1 MAKQCIGID
10 VGGTTAKIGLLS
22 TAGVILDKWEVPTRK
37 EDNGKHILPDIAA
50 SVLEYL
56 DRHGSGTEDI
66 LGVGIGLP
74 GPVTPDGNV
83 SVCVN
88 LGWKQER
95 NPEKELSRLLKG
107 IRVKAGNDAN
117 VAALGEMWQGGG
129 KGHKNMMLFTLG
141 TGVGGGV
148 VVDERVVAGFR
159 GMGGEIGHI
168 LVNVEETD
176 ACNCGN
182 RGCLEQYASATGIV
196 RVASRA
202 LAASDAPSVLRR
214 GNHSGGKGQTDE
226 KDTGCKTAPVYDFSC
241 KDVLD
246 AAKEG
251 DAIALSAVRTSMR
264 YLALA
269 MHYIS
274 HITDPEIFVIGGGVS
289 KAGQFLLDMIGE
301 YYETFTVMGK
311 GRAGIGLATLGNDA
325 GMYGAARLVLDR

>member
-1 MAKQCIGID
+1 MARQCIGID

-22 TAGVILDKWEVPTRK
+22 TNGVILDKWEVPTRK

-50 SVLEYL
+50 SILEYL
-56 DRHGSGTEDI
+56 ERHGIGTDDI
-66 LGVGIGLP
+66 LGAGIGLP
-74 GPVTPDGNV
+74 GPVMPDGNV

-95 NPEKELSRLLKG
+95 NPEQELSSLLNG
-107 IRVKAGNDAN
+107 IYVKAGNDAN

-129 KGHKNMMLFTLG
+129 KGHKSVMLFTLG

-148 VVDERVVAGFR
+148 VVDERVVAGSR

-168 LVNVEETD
+168 RVNFDETD

-182 RGCLEQYASATGIV
+182 HGCLEQYASATGIV
-196 RVASRA
+196 RVAGRA
-202 LAASDAPSVLRR
+202 LAASDAPSVLRKTKAPDSR
-214 GNHSGGKGQTDE
+214 V
-226 KDTGCKTAPVYDFSC
+226 KDIPVAYDFSC

-246 AAKEG
+246 AAKAK
-251 DAIALSAVRTSMR
+251 DAIALSSIRTSMR

-269 MHYIS
+269 MHYVS

-289 KAGQFLLDMIGE
+289 KAGQFLLDIIEE
-301 YYETFTVMGK
+301 YFKEFTVMGK
-311 GRAGIGLATLGNDA
+311 GRAEIGLATLGNDA
-325 GMYGAARLVLDR
+325 GMYGAARLVLNRE

>member
-1 MAKQCIGID
+1 MAKLCIGID

-22 TAGVILDKWEVPTRK
+22 TEGVILDKWEVPTRK
-37 EDNGKHILPDIAA
+37 EMNGSHILPDIAA

-56 DRHGSGTEDI
+56 DRHGIGTEII
-66 LGVGIGLP
+66 LGAGIGLP

-95 NPEKELSRLLKG
+95 NPEKELSGLLNG
-107 IRVKAGNDAN
+107 VYVKAGNDAN

-129 KGHKNMMLFTLG
+129 KGHKNIMLFTLG

-148 VVDERVVAGFR
+148 VVDERIVAGFR

-168 LVNVEETD
+168 RVNFDEED

-182 RGCLEQYASATGIV
+182 HGCLEQYASATGIV
-196 RVASRA
+196 KVARRA
-202 LAASDAPSVLRR
+202 LADSNAPSVLRNR
-214 GNHSGGKGQTDE
+214 AGFDDE
-226 KDTGCKTAPVYDFSC
+226 AAVAACSFSC

-246 AAKEG
+246 AAKAG
-251 DAIALSAVRTSMR
+251 DAIALSSARTSMR

-289 KAGQFLLDMIGE
+289 KAGQFLLDIIEE
-301 YYETFTVMGK
+301 YYKAFTVMGK
-311 GRAGIGLATLGNDA
+311 GRAEIGLATLGNDA
-325 GMYGAARLVLDR
+325 GMYGAARLVLNRES

>member
-22 TAGVILDKWEVPTRK
+22 AEGRILDKWEVPTRK
-37 EDNGKHILPDIAA
+37 EADGTHILPDIAA
-50 SVLEYL
+50 SVRAYL
-56 DRHGSGTEDI
+56 DGHGMTTDDL
-66 LGVGIGLP
+66 LGAGIGLP

-88 LGWKQER
+88 LGWKKER
-95 NPEKELSRLLKG
+95 NPEQELSSLLDG
-107 IRVKAGNDAN
+107 LYVKAGNDAN

-129 KGHKNMMLFTLG
+129 KGHKSTMLFTLG

-168 LVNVEETD
+168 RVNFDEAE

-182 RGCLEQYASATGIV
+182 HGCLEQYASATGIV
-196 RVASRA
+196 RVAWRA
-202 LAASDAPSVLRR
+202 LAASDEPSVLRNR
-214 GNHSGGKGQTDE
+214 AGFGDE
-226 KDTGCKTAPVYDFSC
+226 AALDAYSFSC

-246 AAKEG
+246 AAKAG
-251 DAIALSAVRTSMR
+251 DAIALSSVRTSMR

-289 KAGQFLLDMIGE
+289 KAGQFLLDIISE
-301 YYETFTVMGK
+301 YYEAFSVMGK
-311 GRAGIGLATLGNDA
+311 GRAEIGLATLGNDA
-325 GMYGAARLVLDR
+325 GMYGAARLVL

>member
-22 TAGVILDKWEVPTRK
+22 TEGVILDKWEIPTRK
-37 EDNGKHILPDIAA
+37 EDNGNHILPDIAA

-56 DRHGSGTEDI
+56 DRHGMGTEDI
-66 LGVGIGLP
+66 LGAGIGLP
-74 GPVTPDGNV
+74 GPVTPDGNM
-83 SVCVN
+83 SVGVN

-95 NPEKELSRLLKG
+95 NPEKELSGLLNG

-129 KGHKNMMLFTLG
+129 KGHKNIMLFTLG

-148 VVDERVVAGFR
+148 VVDERIVAGFR

-168 LVNVEETD
+168 RVNFDEAES
-176 ACNCGN
+176 CNCGN
-182 RGCLEQYASATGIV
+182 HGCLEQYASATGIV
-196 RVASRA
+196 RVARRT
-202 LAASDAPSVLRR
+202 LAASEAPSVLRDR
-214 GNHSGGKGQTDE
+214 AGFGDE
-226 KDTGCKTAPVYDFSC
+226 AAPDAHNFSC

-246 AAKEG
+246 AAKAG
-251 DAIALSAVRTSMR
+251 DAIALSSVRTSMR

-269 MHYIS
+269 MHYVS

-289 KAGQFLLDMIGE
+289 KAGQFLLDIIGE
-301 YYETFTVMGK
+301 YYQAFTVMGK
-311 GRAGIGLATLGNDA
+311 GRAEIGLATLGNDA
-325 GMYGAARLVLDR
+325 GMYGAARLVL